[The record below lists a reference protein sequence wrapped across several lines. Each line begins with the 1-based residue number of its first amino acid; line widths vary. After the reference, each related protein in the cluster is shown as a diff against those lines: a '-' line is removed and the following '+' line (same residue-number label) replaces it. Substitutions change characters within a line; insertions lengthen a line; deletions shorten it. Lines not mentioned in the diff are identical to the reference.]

1 MANQQKPTPQQ
12 PQDKHGGQRDQ
23 PLPERT
29 PGTRPDPYRHPGD
42 EPDIKPDVLA
52 GQNQPKGGAKKQQG
66 GPGAS
71 NPGGDKPRYGNTG
84 GDRSGGGNATE

>member
-1 MANQQKPTPQQ
+1 MANQQKPTQQ
-12 PQDKHGGQRDQ
+12 PPQDKHGQRNQ

-29 PGTRPDPYRHPGD
+29 PGTKPDPYRHPGD

-52 GQNQPKGGAKKQQG
+52 GQSRPQGGSKKQQG

-84 GDRSGGGNATE
+84 GDRPGGEKPDE